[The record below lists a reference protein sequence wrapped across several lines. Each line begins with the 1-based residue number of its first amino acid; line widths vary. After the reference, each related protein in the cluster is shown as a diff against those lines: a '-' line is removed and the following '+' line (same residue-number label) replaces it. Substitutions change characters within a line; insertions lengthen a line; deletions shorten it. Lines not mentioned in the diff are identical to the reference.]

1 MGVNP
6 PAFVRRHGAGWRVF
20 SDCRAKIRARQPSE
34 VIAALIDAD
43 RWAADG
49 FFVGGYVGYAAG
61 SAFDTSLTGR
71 ADDGYL
77 VALDVFAAAETWE
90 SLPDP
95 GPVVLPSWQANLGE
109 AEYGAVVEDIRGR
122 IARGEVYQ
130 VNFTYRLHAEK
141 LDPWG
146 WFCVIAA
153 ADAPPFATYFWDG
166 DRAIMSL
173 SPERFYAAE
182 GDRVVCQ
189 PMKGTAAPLGGRE
202 YLSQSVKDQA
212 ENLMITDMIR
222 NDLGRIARVGSV
234 RVPALFEIT
243 EYPTVTQMTSR
254 IEAESD
260 AGLARLMGALHP
272 CASVTGAPKV
282 AAMTAIA
289 ELETSPRGVYCG
301 AIGTIEAGR
310 QDWSVGIRTAVATP
324 TDGGFRAEY
333 GVGSGITWDSNPA
346 EEWAECLQKTQVL
359 RGVPWD
365 LLETMP
371 GDPAAWEWH
380 LRRLAASAQE
390 LGVPIDLAAIR
401 GELEPLVGAP
411 GIRLTVNPVGFH
423 IKIFDPIPL
432 PNPLPIAFAPG
443 RLRAGDPWRRH
454 KTTRREVYDQA
465 LADFP
470 AASEVLLGN
479 DRGEWVEFCRGN
491 LIYRIG
497 DQWFTPPV
505 DSGAL
510 PGIARAC
517 AIAEGWLDQ
526 RPLPMEEIPDEMQF
540 VNSLRGRLSA
550 RT

>member
-1 MGVNP
+1 
-6 PAFVRRHGAGWRVF
+6 
-20 SDCRAKIRARQPSE
+20 
-34 VIAALIDAD
+34 
-43 RWAADG
+43 
-49 FFVGGYVGYAAG
+49 
-61 SAFDTSLTGR
+61 
-71 ADDGYL
+71 
-77 VALDVFAAAETWE
+77 
-90 SLPDP
+90 
-95 GPVVLPSWQANLGE
+95 
-109 AEYGAVVEDIRGR
+109 
-122 IARGEVYQ
+122 
-130 VNFTYRLHAEK
+130 
-141 LDPWG
+141 
-146 WFCVIAA
+146 
-153 ADAPPFATYFWDG
+153 
-166 DRAIMSL
+166 
-173 SPERFYAAE
+173 
-182 GDRVVCQ
+182 
-189 PMKGTAAPLGGRE
+189 MKGTAAPLGVRV
-202 YLSQSVKDQA
+202 YLSQSVTDQA
-212 ENLMITDMIR
+212 ENLMRTDMIR

-260 AGLARLMGALHP
+260 AGLAQLMGALHP

-282 AAMTAIA
+282 AAMTAIT
-289 ELETSPRGVYCG
+289 ELESSPRGVYCG

-324 TDGGFRAEY
+324 AGNGFRAEY

-371 GDPAAWEWH
+371 GDPEAWEWH
-380 LRRLAASAQE
+380 LRRLAASALE
-390 LGVPIDLAAIR
+390 LGIPIDFAAIR

-411 GIRLTVNPVGFH
+411 GIRLTLNPAGFQ
-423 IKIFDPIPL
+423 IKSFDPVPL
-432 PNPLPIAFAPG
+432 PKPLPIAFAPS

-510 PGIARAC
+510 PGVARAR
-517 AIAEGWLDQ
+517 AIADGWLQ
-526 RPLPMEEIPDEMQF
+526 ERPLTVNEDSEEIQF
-540 VNSLRGRLSA
+540 INSLRGRLPA
-550 RT
+550 HALV